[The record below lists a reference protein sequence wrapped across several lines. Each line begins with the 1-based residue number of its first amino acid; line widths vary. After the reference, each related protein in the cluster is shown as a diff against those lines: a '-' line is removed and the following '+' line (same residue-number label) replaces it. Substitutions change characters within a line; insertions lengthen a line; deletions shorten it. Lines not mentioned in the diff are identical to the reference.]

1 MAPAL
6 SPAVA
11 GSFAQGFADPVHD
24 SQAAFR
30 AVMRAMARPGTI
42 ETLGFNMAS
51 PPLPLPVAAAAACLA
66 LADFETPL
74 WLSPS
79 LQRGTAIADYL
90 RFHTGAPLANAPN
103 GAAFVVVDARC
114 DPLDLAEFAQGTVEY
129 PDRGATVILICDH
142 LGAELSLSL
151 SGPGIQK
158 IAELGF
164 SPMPDGFAKQWAINR
179 AAFPLGVDMILAA
192 SNTLACLPRSTR
204 ILAEAV

>member
-24 SQAAFR
+24 SQAVFR

-42 ETLGFNMAS
+42 ETLGFDLAS
-51 PPLPLPVAAAAACLA
+51 PPLPVAAAAACLA

-129 PDRGATVILICDH
+129 PDRGATAILICDH